1 MHESEKCKPIGLYNK
16 LEVFFSDMKVL
27 SVFLLLLVTHTLGAK
42 HTKGCGTKADVV
54 FLLDSSGSVG
64 SSNWQIMLKF
74 VQDVINI
81 FTIGKD
87 DVQVGVDVFSAGA
100 STPIKLNSY
109 YSKTQLMNA
118 VKGIAY
124 SGGGTA
130 TNIGI
135 SHMTTTSFSSSYG
148 SRSNVPKI
156 GIVVTDGKSN
166 SKSATLSAVN
176 ATKSAGILLFAIG
189 IGSSIDSSELKGI
202 ANDPDSDF
210 YFTVNDF
217 KALKSIESSLASKAC
232 TIFTPRPTG
241 CNAGADLVFLVDN
254 SGSVGSTNFQTTLK
268 FMSDIVDGLDI
279 GKDKFQV
286 GVVTFHTPVKAEF
299 NLDKYQSKKDIKN
312 AIMSIKYE
320 GGGTNTGAAIKYLHS
335 TSFSHASGHRPGHPM
350 IGILITDGYS
360 SNKAQTREEARNA
373 RLKGIKMFSIGVGSS
388 VDATEIQSVASE
400 PKSQFVFTAANFNLL
415 KSIKT
420 LVLSKACEACWGKT
434 DLVFVLEDS
443 CHVGKQ
449 NFQKMLDIVEDLVQE
464 VPVGKGNVQVGVNT
478 FRCTASTEFQ
488 VGKYKKGKDIIRAVN
503 QIKYTGG
510 KVNTGKAIEYTRK
523 NSFPGSRTKAKKMM
537 VILTNGSDKGLSKTL
552 GEAQKAKNSG
562 IKVMVIGIGSH
573 TNQELFKE
581 MATEPYNKYV
591 FSDSSFDPL
600 RNMRDVLIQ
609 RKCSA

>member
-1 MHESEKCKPIGLYNK
+1 
-16 LEVFFSDMKVL
+16 MKIPL
-27 SVFLLLLVTHTLGAK
+27 TIFLCLLVTTTTNAK
-42 HTKGCGTKADVV
+42 HTKGCGARADVV
-54 FLLDSSGSVG
+54 FVLDSSGSVG
-64 SSNWQIMLKF
+64 ASNWQLMLKF

-87 DVQVGVDVFSAGA
+87 EVQVGVDIYAHTN
-100 STPIKLNSY
+100 STEIKLNSY
-109 YSKTQLMNA
+109 QSKTQLLNA
-118 VKGIAY
+118 VKTISFLKGGNTYTSAGIQR
-124 SGGGTA
+124 
-130 TNIGI
+130 
-135 SHMTTTSFSSSYG
+135 MTGTSFSSSYG
-148 SRSNVPKI
+148 GRSNAPKI
-156 GIVVTDGKSN
+156 GIIITDGKS
-166 SKSATLSAVN
+166 SSSSATISAAN
-176 ATKSAGILLFAIG
+176 AARANGIKLFAIG
-189 IGSSIDSSELKGI
+189 VGSSIDSSELRGI

-210 YFTVNDF
+210 YFKVNDF
-217 KALKSIESSLASKAC
+217 SALKSIESSLASKAC
-232 TIFTPRPTG
+232 TIFTPTPTG
-241 CNAGADLVFLVDN
+241 CKAGADLVFLVDN
-254 SGSVGSTNFQTTLK
+254 SGSVGSTNFNTTLK
-268 FMSDIVDGLDI
+268 FMSDLVDGLDV
-279 GKDKFQV
+279 GKDKFRV

-299 NLDKYQSKKDIKN
+299 NLDKYQNKNDIKD

-320 GGGTNTGAAIKYLHS
+320 GGGTNTGDAIKYLHS
-335 TSFSHASGHRPGHPM
+335 TSFSHSSGHRPGHPM

-373 RLKGIKMFSIGVGSS
+373 RLKGIRMFSIGVGSS

-415 KSIKT
+415 KSIKS
-420 LVLSKACEACWGKT
+420 LVLSKACEVADITCWGKT

-478 FRCTASTEFQ
+478 FRCTASTEFEL
-488 VGKYKKGKDIIRAVN
+488 GKYKQGKDIIRAVN
-503 QIKYTGG
+503 KIKYTGG

-523 NSFPGSRTKAKKMM
+523 NSFPDSRSKAKKMM